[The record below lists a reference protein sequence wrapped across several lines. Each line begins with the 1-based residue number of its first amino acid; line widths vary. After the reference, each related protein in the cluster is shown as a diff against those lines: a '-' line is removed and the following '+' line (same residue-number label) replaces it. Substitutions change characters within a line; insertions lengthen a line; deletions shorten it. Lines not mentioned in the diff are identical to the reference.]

1 MKILIARYEKITKL
15 ILGSDGQGSVKKY
28 SKRQSDMGMKIRTQ
42 DQLKS
47 GWEYRL
53 LINVNQEHAWRDDD
67 TTLRVEALKG
77 TNLNGAPC
85 TKYATVV
92 DFCHRQIWQV
102 LTNNKSI
109 CPVLRSF

>member
-1 MKILIARYEKITKL
+1 MKNFPKL

-28 SKRQSDMGMKIRTQ
+28 SKRQSDMGMKIRTP

-77 TNLNGAPC
+77 T
-85 TKYATVV
+85 KYATVV

-109 CPVLRSF
+109 CPVHSATGWSICGI